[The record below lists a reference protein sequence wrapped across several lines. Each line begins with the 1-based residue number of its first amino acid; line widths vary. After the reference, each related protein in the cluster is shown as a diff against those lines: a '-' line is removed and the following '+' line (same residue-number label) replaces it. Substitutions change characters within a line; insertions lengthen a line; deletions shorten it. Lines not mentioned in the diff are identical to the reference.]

1 MNFSIKYE
9 NSLSS
14 YELSL
19 IKFYPQSGSIY
30 LINSDKLLA
39 NVTITINVGSMNY
52 LLVGNLTLN

>member
-1 MNFSIKYE
+1 MEVLASNE
-9 NSLSS
+9 TPL
-14 YELSL
+14 ELND
-19 IKFYPQSGSIY
+19 Y